1 MAKYFSKFPQVF
13 YNLTNQNEL
22 NVVTNITS
30 RFRIEEKLKRNIS
43 SYFLYTIIDGD
54 TPEIVA
60 HKLYNSSER
69 HWIILAMN
77 DIVDPYYDWPLAYRE
92 FSKFVETKYSTLQY
106 SNKEVTG
113 VTGLEWAN
121 FNVHS
126 YYKKETTTV
135 DSESNVIETLI
146 SQQDYLLVAP
156 YETTFNY
163 LDGSSAHYSLE
174 KYSLTYYDYENK
186 QNENKRVIKILK
198 PEFVSSIEQEL
209 RSVFL

>member
-1 MAKYFSKFPQVF
+1 MAKYFSRFPQVF

-30 RFRIEEKLKRNIS
+30 RFRIEEKLKQNIA

-60 HKLYNSSER
+60 SKLYNSPER

-92 FSKFVETKYSTLQY
+92 FSKFVEKKYSTPQY
-106 SNKEVTG
+106 SDKDVTG
-113 VTGLEWAN
+113 ITGLEWSN
-121 FNVHS
+121 SNIHS

-135 DSESNVIETLI
+135 ESESNVIETQI
-146 SQQDYLLVAP
+146 SEQDYLLVAP
-156 YETTFNY
+156 YQTTFNY
-163 LDGSSAHYSLE
+163 SDGSSAQYSLE

-186 QNENKRVIKILK
+186 ENENKRIIKILK
-198 PEFVSSIEQEL
+198 PEFVTSIEQEL
-209 RSVFL
+209 RNVFL